1 MTDAPDKLLTAQEA
15 AALYGTT
22 PKTLRR
28 ILKREGTP
36 VLHLDGQYR
45 IRKSDLLALK
55 ESQFKPLGEDK
66 KEVTP

>member
-28 ILKREGTP
+28 ILIREGTP
-36 VLHLDGQYR
+36 VQHLDGQYR
-45 IRKSDLLALK
+45 IHKSVLLALK
-55 ESQFKPLGEDK
+55 ESQFKPIEKEPK
-66 KEVTP
+66 KASS